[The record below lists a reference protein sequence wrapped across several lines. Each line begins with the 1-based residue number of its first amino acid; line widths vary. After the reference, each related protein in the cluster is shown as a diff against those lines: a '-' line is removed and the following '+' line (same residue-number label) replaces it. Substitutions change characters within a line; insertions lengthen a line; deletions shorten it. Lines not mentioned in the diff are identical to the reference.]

1 MKIIS
6 FRLRGKMAH
15 FRKFYSNSS
24 ALSYFIPPRTTIS
37 GIFAGLLGWERDRY
51 YNAFSLNQ
59 CKIAVAC
66 CTPVK
71 KTMQKL
77 NYLMVKKEGD
87 LNGSAEH
94 HSQTAT
100 EMVIPQ
106 NIRSGYLDYQTW
118 IHHQDNGIM
127 NKIEKMIQADFPG
140 YYSLGISLGLGT
152 AFNLGWIEGMEIFE
166 GVEKKESSTKEIS
179 SVIPLSKLDEI
190 NVNAIQNDKFYL
202 IKEEIPLEFNEDRR
216 ITENGLGNMV
226 VNIHGYP
233 IPAKTHSC
241 VELSN
246 GQFITWME

>member
-37 GIFAGLLGWERDRY
+37 GILAGLLGWERDGY
-51 YNAFSLNQ
+51 YDIFSLEQ

-66 CTPVK
+66 CVPVK

-77 NYLMVKKEGD
+77 NYLMIKKEGD
-87 LNGSAEH
+87 FNGSAEH

-106 NIRSGYLDYQTW
+106 NIRSGYLDYQVW
-118 IHHQDNGIM
+118 ISHQDDEIM
-127 NKIEKMIQADFPG
+127 NKMEKIIQPGFPG
-140 YYSLGISLGLGT
+140 YCSLGISLGLGT
-152 AFNLGWIEGMEIFE
+152 AFHLGWIEQMQILE
-166 GVEKKESSTKEIS
+166 GTEKAEDGTKEIS
-179 SVIPLSKLDEI
+179 SVIPLRKLDEI
-190 NVNAIQNDKFYL
+190 DIKAIQNDKFYL
-202 IKEEIPLEFNEDRR
+202 IKEEIPLEFDKDRR
-216 ITENGLGNMV
+216 ITKNGLGNMV

-246 GQFITWME
+246 GQFIAWME